1 MKQSL
6 FKDFARYAGLN
17 ILGML
22 GLSGYI
28 LADTFFVSKALG
40 ATGLAGLNLSIPI
53 YSVIHALGLMIG
65 IGAATRFSILKS
77 RKQSREAESILATA
91 WKVGVLVGF
100 ILTVIGLG
108 ASSSLALLLGADS
121 TTLPLTTIY
130 LRLILLFSP
139 CFITNNVMLAFVRN
153 DGNPNLAMV
162 AMLTGSFSNI
172 ILDYLFMF
180 PLGMGMFGAAFATC
194 LAPIISLA
202 VLSWHF
208 VGKKSILRNLVKG
221 KLMWRALPD
230 LFALGISAFVMEVA
244 SAVVLITFN
253 LVILSL
259 EGNLGVAAYGIVANL
274 ALVGVGIFTGL
285 AQGTQPL
292 ASKYY
297 GENDDVRQSK
307 IRQYA
312 FITALGIAMVLYLGI
327 TIYSEGIV
335 AVFNSEGNLQ
345 VAQLADKGLRIYFL
359 GFFFMG
365 LNIVAATVF
374 SATENAKDAF
384 AISILRGLVLI
395 VPLVFFLSKLWQMT
409 GVWLA
414 FVLTEMIVTFLG
426 VYLERIKSA
435 GLSLVGASPR

>member
-414 FVLTEMIVTFLG
+414 FVFTEMIVTFLG